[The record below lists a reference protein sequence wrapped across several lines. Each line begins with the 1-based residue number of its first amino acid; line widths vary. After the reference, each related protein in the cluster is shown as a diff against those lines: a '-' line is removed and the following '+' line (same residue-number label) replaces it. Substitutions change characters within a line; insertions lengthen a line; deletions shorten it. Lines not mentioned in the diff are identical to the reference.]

1 VFTPRPVEATS
12 AQSNGS
18 EQRPGAPRKTNGIT
32 VPRPVEGQPVET
44 GPIESQPADDTSTK
58 TPPAPAPEKN
68 AVTVARTRR
77 TPRKAAPLPSPA
89 DSPSA
94 SSDETTPATNA
105 ADSPV
110 PAVTPRRTRK
120 TAGDQAA
127 DRPAVPARRAQRK
140 TAPPAPTA
148 AAAETAAAEPPTV
161 EPAVAE
167 PAVEPAGKPRKR
179 TAAPAMRTTATSAK
193 REPPVDTG
201 PAVATG
207 NTVADTPAKTPR
219 SRKRAMATAAAP
231 VEPAATTPATVPSY
245 AEMWAAV
252 RDRPHR
258 TPAALALAAVAHYGS
273 AAGEQAGWLRETY
286 PSVGVDRLARVAIR
300 DAQRRARVAT
310 AAAVLPLGGLASIA
324 TQLWT
329 HARLVLEIAALHRVD
344 PREPARAA
352 EILALL
358 EIYPDVGAASAAVRG
373 LTDDAD
379 APTDNSRNAP
389 ALPKLGAVATT
400 LVRSGVSR
408 AVPGAGVVLAG
419 LAGAASVADVAA
431 RAVRFYGAAR

>member
-1 VFTPRPVEATS
+1 
-12 AQSNGS
+12 
-18 EQRPGAPRKTNGIT
+18 
-32 VPRPVEGQPVET
+32 
-44 GPIESQPADDTSTK
+44 
-58 TPPAPAPEKN
+58 
-68 AVTVARTRR
+68 
-77 TPRKAAPLPSPA
+77 
-89 DSPSA
+89 
-94 SSDETTPATNA
+94 
-105 ADSPV
+105 
-110 PAVTPRRTRK
+110 
-120 TAGDQAA
+120 
-127 DRPAVPARRAQRK
+127 
-140 TAPPAPTA
+140 
-148 AAAETAAAEPPTV
+148 
-161 EPAVAE
+161 
-167 PAVEPAGKPRKR
+167 
-179 TAAPAMRTTATSAK
+179 MRTTATSAK
-193 REPPVDTG
+193 RQPAVDTA

-207 NTVADTPAKTPR
+207 DAVADTPAKTPR
-219 SRKRAMATAAAP
+219 SRKRAMAAAVAP
-231 VEPAATTPATVPSY
+231 VEPEATTPATAVAQVEPEATTPATVPSY

-258 TPAALALAAVAHYGS
+258 TPAALALAAVAHYGT
-273 AAGEQAGWLRETY
+273 AAGEQAEWLRETY

-329 HARLVLEIAALHRVD
+329 HARLVLEVAALHQVD

-358 EIYPDVGAASAAVRG
+358 EIYPDVGAASAAVHG

-379 APTDNSRNAP
+379 APTDSSRNAP
-389 ALPKLGAVATT
+389 TLPKLGVVATT

-419 LAGAASVADVAA
+419 LAGAATVADVAA